1 MGLDEVSSS
10 SELDISMIS
19 FIDELAKLE
28 LNLNFA
34 FAIVDLREDA
44 NAFKR
49 IISRDRCNLLLRTA
63 SGP

>member
-1 MGLDEVSSS
+1 
-10 SELDISMIS
+10 MIS

-44 NAFKR
+44 NAFER

-63 SGP
+63 WGP

>member
-28 LNLNFA
+28 PNLNFA
-34 FAIVDLREDA
+34 FAIVDFRKDA
-44 NAFKR
+44 NASKNY
-49 IISRDRCNLLLRTA
+49 IT
-63 SGP
+63 